1 MAKKKE
7 TAQKIPAQAIT
18 VDGLDAIN
26 IVDANEE
33 EICGWIGDVNFF
45 WFKNGKRNS
54 SGDDAK
60 DLIF

>member
-1 MAKKKE
+1 MAKKKAIE
-7 TAQKIPAQAIT
+7 QELPVQAIT
-18 VDGLDAIN
+18 IDGLDAIN
-26 IVDANEE
+26 IINANDE
-33 EICGWIGDVNFF
+33 EICGWVGDVNFF

>member
-1 MAKKKE
+1 MAKKKAVVKDFPE
-7 TAQKIPAQAIT
+7 QAIT

-26 IVDANEE
+26 IVNANEE
-33 EICGWIGDVNFF
+33 EICGWVGDVNFF